1 MDLDFK
7 IVVVGDVNV
16 GKTRLICSRAYRKTA
31 CLDKIRT
38 PAHASSV
45 WAIDQRL
52 SELWNSHRLWD
63 TFGAHDRDRR
73 FAFGHADVVLLCFS
87 IASENSLRNIKAPL
101 KKLTNFWIHE
111 TRQHLKSVP
120 QFVVGCK
127 ADLRH
132 CNLDEFNARCGQLAT
147 KVAFKS
153 ELSLSLPYY
162 ETSVVTGDGVED
174 LFTNAI
180 RAALLTRR
188 RFWRSHLKSVQRPL
202 PQPPLLPPMP
212 PDCDRISESSKHLA
226 LPAAAITGRSQSSPE
241 PECDLPSFDTFFDFE
256 RYSDGNSENC
266 SIPLHRCI
274 IASRTRIPFEEKFNE
289 DFIKLVY
296 CGGFTNDSRIFTNVE
311 SRAARLN
318 MFHTGKYSD
327 VTLIA
332 DDGEIKAHRILLAA
346 GSELMNAMLIGHW
359 RESSLSTIRMTDL
372 KRDELRE
379 CCRWIYARV
388 MPDWS
393 TPTKLLI
400 QLIPAASRLCMS
412 EFFSRLEAQIIER
425 IRTSPSSIGLQ
436 FSMTA
441 LELAEQHHANRL
453 AAFITRHL
461 SVNFNEIHEFHREQ
475 FLELEEAKRVII
487 EKERWPPTWYMK
499 ERDLYER
506 TIKNIKN
513 RDQKKHPV
521 FTRVLCGAGSSFFM
535 KNTFFYF
542 LRIFCSFIP
551 SIF

>member
-1 MDLDFK
+1 
-7 IVVVGDVNV
+7 
-16 GKTRLICSRAYRKTA
+16 
-31 CLDKIRT
+31 
-38 PAHASSV
+38 
-45 WAIDQRL
+45 
-52 SELWNSHRLWD
+52 
-63 TFGAHDRDRR
+63 
-73 FAFGHADVVLLCFS
+73 
-87 IASENSLRNIKAPL
+87 
-101 KKLTNFWIHE
+101 
-111 TRQHLKSVP
+111 
-120 QFVVGCK
+120 
-127 ADLRH
+127 
-132 CNLDEFNARCGQLAT
+132 
-147 KVAFKS
+147 
-153 ELSLSLPYY
+153 
-162 ETSVVTGDGVED
+162 
-174 LFTNAI
+174 
-180 RAALLTRR
+180 
-188 RFWRSHLKSVQRPL
+188 
-202 PQPPLLPPMP
+202 MP

-226 LPAAAITGRSQSSPE
+226 LPAAAITGRSQSSQSSPE

-359 RESSLSTIRMTDL
+359 RESSLSTIRMTDV

-513 RDQKKHPV
+513 RESHK
-521 FTRVLCGAGSSFFM
+521 RS
-535 KNTFFYF
+535 
-542 LRIFCSFIP
+542 
-551 SIF
+551 

>member
-1 MDLDFK
+1 MHDHDEYGLEPLK

-45 WAIDQRL
+45 WAIDQYRQDSAVL
-52 SELWNSHRLWD
+52 FNSYTKVDNVLVSHRLWD

-87 IASENSLRNIKAPL
+87 IASENSLRNIK
-101 KKLTNFWIHE
+101 NFWIHE

-147 KVAFKS
+147 KVYQDDLLYPWQGRAVAT
-153 ELSLSLPYY
+153 ELSLPYY

-226 LPAAAITGRSQSSPE
+226 LPAAAITGRSQSSQSLPE

-513 RDQKKHPV
+513 RESHK
-521 FTRVLCGAGSSFFM
+521 RS
-535 KNTFFYF
+535 
-542 LRIFCSFIP
+542 
-551 SIF
+551 